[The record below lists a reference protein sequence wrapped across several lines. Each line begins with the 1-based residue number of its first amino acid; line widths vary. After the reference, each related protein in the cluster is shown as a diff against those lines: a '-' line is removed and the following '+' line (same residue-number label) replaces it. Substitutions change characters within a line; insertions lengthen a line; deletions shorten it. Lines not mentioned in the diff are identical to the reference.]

1 MTKSSILALIG
12 IGGAAIAEMLGGWDM
27 LLSTLCI
34 FMVLDYITGLIVG
47 GVFHNSPKTSN
58 GALESKASYKGLFR
72 KFGVLILVLVATHL
86 DSIVGGEMIRN
97 TIIIA
102 FIVNESLSLV
112 ENIGLMGV
120 PIPEKL
126 TQAIELLQKGKENDE

>member
-12 IGGAAIAEMLGGWDM
+12 VGGAAVVEVLGGWDM

-58 GALESKASYKGLFR
+58 GGLESKASYKGLFR
-72 KFGVLILVLVATHL
+72 KFGVLILVLVATQL
-86 DSIVGGEMIRN
+86 DNIVGGEMIRN

-102 FIVNESLSLV
+102 FIVNESLSLI

-120 PIPEKL
+120 PIPKKL
-126 TQAIELLQKGKENDE
+126 TQAIELLQKGKENDK

>member
-1 MTKSSILALIG
+1 MTKSSILAVIG
-12 IGGAAIAEMLGGWDM
+12 IGGAAIAEVLGGWDM

-72 KFGVLILVLVATHL
+72 KFGVLILVLVATQL